1 VSRLEHL
8 GISRDYFKLDLG
20 IFRPDRWLFQPGS
33 ARRLAAVRIALCALL
48 ALRVGLRPGLYL
60 DLSQQEASLF
70 RPLSWAKLF
79 DHMPSRGVL
88 FAALVIC
95 VVAGLCASAGFKGR
109 IALPIAWVA
118 GVFLN
123 GFLTSQGKVVHND
136 VLLLLCMFI
145 LIPARH
151 SDAWSVDAWLA
162 RRRGASPSPDRSVR
176 YGWPIRTAMVLV
188 AFTYFLTGLHK
199 IQYTGISWASSD
211 NLRWVLYTASDSQN
225 GNSLGLFIA
234 NHPLLSH
241 VFAWGTL
248 IVECTFPIA
257 LLWPVS
263 RWFYVPGVVGM
274 HAGIYATMHL
284 NYVAMASTVII
295 VYVNWSWIAD
305 RLRERSRARGRLR
318 PAAVRT

>member
-1 VSRLEHL
+1 VSRV
-8 GISRDYFKLDLG
+8 SRDYFKLDLG
-20 IFRPDRWLFQPGS
+20 VLRPDRWLFAPGS
-33 ARRLAAVRIALCALL
+33 ARQLAAVRIGLCAVL
-48 ALRVGLRPGLYL
+48 ALRVGLRPNLYL

-79 DHMPSRGVL
+79 DHMPSRVL
-88 FAALVIC
+88 LLAALIIC
-95 VVAGLCASAGFKGR
+95 VIAALCAAAGFKGR

-136 VLLLLCMFI
+136 VLLLLCMFV

-151 SDAWSVDAWLA
+151 SDVWSVDAWLA
-162 RRRGASPSPDRSVR
+162 RRRGEPPPPDRSVR
-176 YGWPIRTAMVLV
+176 YGWPVRTAMVV
-188 AFTYFLTGLHK
+188 IAFTYCITGLHK
-199 IQYTGISWASSD
+199 LQFTGFDWASSD

-234 NHPLLSH
+234 DHPLLAH
-241 VFAWGTL
+241 LFAWGTL
-248 IVECTFPIA
+248 VVECTFPLA
-257 LLWPVS
+257 LIWPVS

-284 NYVAMASTVII
+284 NYVAMAATVII
-295 VYVNWSWIAD
+295 VYVNWAWIAD
-305 RLRERSRARGRLR
+305 RLEQRSAERRPLR
-318 PAAVRT
+318 PAPART

>member
-1 VSRLEHL
+1 VSRV
-8 GISRDYFKLDLG
+8 SRDYFKLDLG
-20 IFRPDRWLFQPGS
+20 VLRPDRWFFQPGS
-33 ARRLAAVRIALCALL
+33 ARTLAAVRIGLCALL
-48 ALRVGLRPGLYL
+48 ALRVGLRPSLYL

-88 FAALVIC
+88 LAALIIC
-95 VVAGLCASAGFKGR
+95 VIAAVFATVGFKGR

-136 VLLLLCMFI
+136 VLLLLCMFA

-162 RRRGASPSPDRSVR
+162 RRRGEPAPADESVH
-176 YGWPIRTAMVLV
+176 YGWPVRTAMVVV
-188 AFTYFLTGLHK
+188 AFTYCITGLHK
-199 IQYTGISWASSD
+199 LQYTGLDWASSD

-234 NHPLLSH
+234 DHPLLSH

-248 IVECTFPIA
+248 LVECTFPLVLI
-257 LLWPVS
+257 WPVS
-263 RWFYVPGVVGM
+263 RWFYVPGVVSM

-295 VYVNWSWIAD
+295 VYVNWAWIAEAYERRREARR
-305 RLRERSRARGRLR
+305 RLQPAVAR
-318 PAAVRT
+318 T